1 MTKKLKK
8 NILLIV
14 VVTILVSLIQLP
26 VFAAGSFSV
35 AVAKPNMNEGETT
48 TLTLTATR
56 CGGKFD
62 ISTSDSSVVSI
73 TGGTSEWVENGN
85 YSVTLKANKAGTA
98 KITVTATSV
107 ADSDTS
113 EDITGSKSVTITVTA
128 PQPPQT
134 NPKPNDNPS
143 VNPGGQTT
151 TPSGENSKSSD
162 ATLKSITVGDKTY
175 NNPSTDFTVTV
186 AANVSQIDI
195 NAVTNNSKASVTG
208 TGTKALTTGTN
219 AFILKV
225 TAENGQTRNY
235 KVIVRKL
242 SEENTTPNVVEENP
256 PAVTNEPETQN
267 EEPHESLR
275 LKYLLVEDVQ
285 LIPEF
290 NSEVIEYTVFVS
302 GKEKLGIVAAA
313 NYEDANI
320 EIVGNENLVVG
331 DNEILIRV
339 TRGEESIQYKIT
351 ATLEEEQ
358 IVPVPGTIDTD
369 DSQGG
374 IGTWIREGGWRYIAF
389 AVLAIIVTILGI
401 SLWFANT
408 TEKYSTKARRAR
420 SRFSDDEFRL

>member
-143 VNPGGQTT
+143 VNP
-151 TPSGENSKSSD
+151 
-162 ATLKSITVGDKTY
+162 A
-175 NNPSTDFTVTV
+175 
-186 AANVSQIDI
+186 
-195 NAVTNNSKASVTG
+195 
-208 TGTKALTTGTN
+208 
-219 AFILKV
+219 
-225 TAENGQTRNY
+225 
-235 KVIVRKL
+235 
-242 SEENTTPNVVEENP
+242 
-256 PAVTNEPETQN
+256 
-267 EEPHESLR
+267 
-275 LKYLLVEDVQ
+275 
-285 LIPEF
+285 
-290 NSEVIEYTVFVS
+290 
-302 GKEKLGIVAAA
+302 GKETVY
-313 NYEDANI
+313 N
-320 EIVGNENLVVG
+320 
-331 DNEILIRV
+331 
-339 TRGEESIQYKIT
+339 TESIFIFCYLSYIHT
-351 ATLEEEQ
+351 RHYFLLS
-358 IVPVPGTIDTD
+358 PVL
-369 DSQGG
+369 
-374 IGTWIREGGWRYIAF
+374 F
-389 AVLAIIVTILGI
+389 LHLF
-401 SLWFANT
+401 L
-408 TEKYSTKARRAR
+408 
-420 SRFSDDEFRL
+420 